1 MCAVSKKRRLGKGLS
16 DLMGG
21 MEHLEDRSEETAVQ
35 EENRTAD
42 ESEAA
47 KDKEMLLRIEEV
59 HGNPDQP
66 RKHFE
71 PEALQELTDSVRHFG
86 ILQPLLVQRDEKLGG
101 YQIIAGE
108 RRYRAAQAAGLKE
121 IPVLVRDYSSQQVAE
136 ISIIE
141 NVQRADLNPIEEA
154 MAYQMLIRD
163 YGLTQEEV
171 ADKVSKSRTTI
182 TNALRLLK
190 LAEGARELLM
200 EGKISSGHARAL
212 LAVEDEDDQD
222 ALAERIVKEMLSVRE
237 VEKLVKQAKKK
248 RKERKEVVVETANLS
263 LYYQNYE
270 DKMRSILG
278 TKVHINR
285 RDNNKG
291 RVEIDYY
298 STAELERIMD
308 LLRSVENK

>member
-16 DLMGG
+16 DLLGG
-21 MEHLEDRSEETAVQ
+21 MDHLEEKKE
-35 EENRTAD
+35 
-42 ESEAA
+42 EAA
-47 KDKEMLLRIEEV
+47 VAGSAAAVEQTVAPVKDKEMLLRIEEV

-66 RKHFE
+66 RKHFD
-71 PEALQELTDSVRHFG
+71 PEALQELSDSIRHFG
-86 ILQPLLVQRDEKLGG
+86 VLQPLLVQRDEKGG
-101 YQIIAGE
+101 YRIIAGE

-163 YGLTQEEV
+163 YHLTQEEV
-171 ADKVSKSRTTI
+171 ADKVSKSRTTV

-190 LAEGARELLM
+190 LAEGARDLLV

-212 LAVEDEDDQD
+212 LALEDESEQEL
-222 ALAERIVKEMLSVRE
+222 LAEKIVAEMLSVRE
-237 VEKLVKQAKKK
+237 AEKLVKQAKKK
-248 RKERKEVVVETANLS
+248 RKEKKEKKVETEDLS
-263 LYYQNYE
+263 LFYQSYE
-270 DKMRSILG
+270 EKMRGILG

-298 STAELERIMD
+298 SMAELERIMD

>member
-21 MEHLEDRSEETAVQ
+21 MEHLEDRSEEIAVQ
-35 EENRTAD
+35 EENHTAG

-101 YQIIAGE
+101 YRIIAGE

-190 LAEGARELLM
+190 LAEGSRELLM

-248 RKERKEVVVETANLS
+248 RKERKEVVVETADLS

>member
-35 EENRTAD
+35 EENRTAG

-121 IPVLVRDYSSQQVAE
+121 IPVLVRDYRWRKFLSSKMC
-136 ISIIE
+136 S
-141 NVQRADLNPIEEA
+141 
-154 MAYQMLIRD
+154 
-163 YGLTQEEV
+163 
-171 ADKVSKSRTTI
+171 
-182 TNALRLLK
+182 
-190 LAEGARELLM
+190 AR
-200 EGKISSGHARAL
+200 I
-212 LAVEDEDDQD
+212 
-222 ALAERIVKEMLSVRE
+222 
-237 VEKLVKQAKKK
+237 
-248 RKERKEVVVETANLS
+248 
-263 LYYQNYE
+263 
-270 DKMRSILG
+270 
-278 TKVHINR
+278 
-285 RDNNKG
+285 
-291 RVEIDYY
+291 
-298 STAELERIMD
+298 
-308 LLRSVENK
+308 